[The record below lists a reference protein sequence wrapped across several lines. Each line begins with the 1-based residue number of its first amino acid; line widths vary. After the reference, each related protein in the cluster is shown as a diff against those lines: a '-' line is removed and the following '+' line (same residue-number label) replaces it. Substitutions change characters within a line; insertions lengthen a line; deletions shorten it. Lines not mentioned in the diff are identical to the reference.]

1 MDEPV
6 ETDAQ
11 LRQHRVHV
19 FAIHGLPHV
28 LHLPA
33 DVHAYFGAGLV
44 GEGVGAVNIGKNYE
58 YHHATGKAGH

>member
-33 DVHAYFGAGLV
+33 DVHADLGAGLV
-44 GEGVGAVNIGKNYE
+44 WEGGLRIRNIIVLQ
-58 YHHATGKAGH
+58 ATSHYVRSV